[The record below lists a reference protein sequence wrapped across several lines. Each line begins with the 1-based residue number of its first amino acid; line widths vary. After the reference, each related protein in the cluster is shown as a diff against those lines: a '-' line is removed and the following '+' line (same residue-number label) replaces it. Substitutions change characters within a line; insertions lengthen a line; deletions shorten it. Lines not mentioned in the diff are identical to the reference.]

1 VINNNKNNNN
11 NNNKKKESASYNN
24 NNNNNKNKNTPAIKS
39 RSVNNLATNFIPIMV
54 KRSLA
59 LTCSVLH

>member
-1 VINNNKNNNN
+1 MINNNN
-11 NNNKKKESASYNN
+11 NNNSKTESASYNN
-24 NNNNNKNKNTPAIKS
+24 NSNNNNNNSNKNTPAIKS

>member
-1 VINNNKNNNN
+1 VINNNN
-11 NNNKKKESASYNN
+11 NNNSKTESASYNN
-24 NNNNNKNKNTPAIKS
+24 NSNNNNNNSNKNTPAIKS